1 MSISTIAKN
10 PRKPKY
16 RMGQNSNKT
25 VRRPHSKVIFY
36 FLFGEFSH
44 NIYVRRE
51 SSVIFFA
58 LECTGHK
65 IVRNHSHTTQRFRI
79 RNSNNQTFSCVC
91 FATQRPSLLRP
102 EAALKFAFQV
112 SESTVHW
119 PAPHRDEAFGKSRR
133 ARFHV
138 ISSLKVAALLFRSAG
153 PAGPATLRVSRNHL
167 QRHSFRFRA
176 WPRAGPP

>member
-1 MSISTIAKN
+1 
-10 PRKPKY
+10 
-16 RMGQNSNKT
+16 MGQNSNKT

-119 PAPHRDEAFGKSRR
+119 PAPHRDEGFGKSRR

>member
-1 MSISTIAKN
+1 
-10 PRKPKY
+10 
-16 RMGQNSNKT
+16 MGQNSNKT

-65 IVRNHSHTTQRFRI
+65 IVRNHTTVPNPKFQRPNFFLRFAA
-79 RNSNNQTFSCVC
+79 T
-91 FATQRPSLLRP
+91 FATQCCVRPSLLRP

-119 PAPHRDEAFGKSRR
+119 PAPHRDEGFGKSRR